1 MPFRRSLIATSLALL
16 AASPTYGQQSENT
29 VRFAYGQSLENP
41 NPYFTTLRL
50 GVILGRNVW
59 DTLVTRDLETGEFA
73 PLLATEWQW
82 IDETT
87 LEMSLREGVSFHDGS
102 SFEAEDVVAT
112 LSYVADPDNR
122 IVSQQVASWI
132 ESVEQ
137 VDEYTVLIHTAG
149 PAPSAMEFLSTQ
161 LAIFPAEYF
170 TGPVG
175 ESDAPLPVGT
185 GPFQYTEYTPGGDIV
200 LSRFADYFATDAKGA
215 ASLDRVVIRTVPDVQ
230 TQVAGMLSGELDFLI
245 GLPRD
250 QADQLGTLPSVNV
263 ESGETMRIVFLQI
276 NTTETG
282 PNAALRDLRVRQALN
297 YAIDKEAISSNLV
310 GEGSTPINAVCFI
323 DQFGCTE
330 EGITAYPYDPE
341 RARELLAEAGYA
353 DGLTI
358 ELAAYRDRNLS
369 EAIINYLGEVGVTV
383 TLNYL
388 QPAALRDGMR
398 AHTTELVQ
406 MAWGS
411 YSIYDL
417 SASTPVYYGGQP
429 DDNNM
434 DPDLIAILD
443 QTAQTTD
450 PEIRAGLFQQA
461 LARIA
466 DQAYAVPMFSL
477 PIYYAGA
484 EGLRYETYPD
494 EILRFWNY
502 GWE

>member
-1 MPFRRSLIATSLALL
+1 MTFSRSLIAASLGLL
-16 AASPTYGQQSENT
+16 AAFPALGQQADNA
-29 VRFAYGQSLENP
+29 VRFAYGQALENP
-41 NPYFTTLRL
+41 NPYYTTLRL

-59 DTLVTRDLETGEFA
+59 DTLITRDLDTGEFA
-73 PLLATEWQW
+73 PLLATEWTW
-82 IDETT
+82 IDDTT
-87 LEMSLREGVSFHDGS
+87 LEMTLREGVTFHDGT
-102 SFEAEDVVAT
+102 SFEADDVVAT
-112 LSYVADPDNR
+112 LTYVSNPDNR

-132 ESVEQ
+132 ASVEKTG
-137 VDEYTVLIHTAG
+137 EHTIRIHTNG

-170 TGPVG
+170 TGPAG
-175 ESDAPLPVGT
+175 ESAAALPVGT
-185 GPFQYTEYTPGGDIV
+185 GPFQYTEYSPGGDIV
-200 LSRFADYFATDAKGA
+200 LSRFADYTATDAKGA
-215 ASLDRVVIRTVPDVQ
+215 ASLDRVTIRTIPDIQ
-230 TQVAGMLSGELDFLI
+230 TQVAGMLSGELDFLM

-250 QADQLGTLPSVNV
+250 QADQLGPLPMVHV

-276 NTTETG
+276 NTTETS
-282 PNAALRDLRVRQALN
+282 PNEALRDVRVRQALN
-297 YAIDKEAISSNLV
+297 FAIDKEAISTNLV

-330 EGITAYPYDPE
+330 EGITAYPYNPE
-341 RARELLAEAGYA
+341 RARELLAEAGYG

-369 EAIINYLGEVGVTV
+369 EAIINYLNEVGVTV
-383 TLNYL
+383 TLNYM

-429 DDNNM
+429 DDNNN
-434 DPDLIAILD
+434 DPELIAILD
-443 QTAQTTD
+443 QTAQTVD
-450 PEIRAGLFQQA
+450 AEERAALFQQA
-461 LARIA
+461 LARISE
-466 DQAYAVPMFSL
+466 QAYAVPMFSL

-484 EGLRYETYPD
+484 EGLSYQTYPD
-494 EILRFWNY
+494 EILRFWEY
-502 GWE
+502 SWQ